1 MSTVLI
7 VAAHSD
13 DEALGCGGTIARHVH
28 IGDKVFAVKFTD
40 GTGAREGN
48 DDYLI
53 AARDAAAQE
62 SARVLGF
69 SWHAAGS
76 FPDNMLDGVPL
87 LDIVRFIESA
97 KSAVTPDIV
106 YTHSAADLNIDHRR
120 VCEAVLTAFRPQP
133 GEYCRE
139 IRCFEIASA
148 TDYGHGSVTGTF
160 RPNLFINIKETWPQ
174 KLQAIE
180 AYSGEMRSAPHSRS
194 VEGLAALAQLRGM
207 QTGLEMAEAF
217 EVLRKVEL

>member
-13 DEALGCGGTIARHVH
+13 DEALGCGGTIARHVL
-28 IGDKVFAVKFTD
+28 IGDTVFAISFTD
-40 GTGAREGN
+40 GIGAREGS
-48 DDYLI
+48 DDYAI
-53 AARDAAAQE
+53 AARESAAKE
-62 SARVLGF
+62 SARILGF
-69 SWHAAGS
+69 SWYAAGS
-76 FPDNMLDGVPL
+76 FPDNMLDDVPL

-106 YTHSAADLNIDHRR
+106 YTHSAADLNIDHRK

-148 TDYGHGSVTGTF
+148 TDFGHESVTGAF
-160 RPNLFINIKETWPQ
+160 RPNLFINIKETWPK
-174 KLQAIE
+174 KLQALKV
-180 AYSGEMRSAPHSRS
+180 YSGEMRAAPHIRS

-217 EVLRKVEL
+217 EVLRRVEI